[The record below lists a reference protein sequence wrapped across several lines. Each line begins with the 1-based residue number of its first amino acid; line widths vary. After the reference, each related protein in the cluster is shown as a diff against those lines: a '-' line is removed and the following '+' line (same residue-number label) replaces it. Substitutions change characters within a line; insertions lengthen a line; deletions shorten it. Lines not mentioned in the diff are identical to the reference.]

1 MRIASL
7 AGWVILTA
15 LSLLAAEIT
24 GTWKLDTAKS
34 KLAPIRTITS
44 ETMRI
49 VETAPK
55 VYRTIFDETTETGES
70 QHIEII
76 RYQDGKEHP
85 VEGVNVPP
93 GYVEITS
100 GSPDG
105 STRNVVRKKDGKVV
119 GDLNVKI
126 SPDGKTM
133 TVHQKGVTTKGE
145 AYDEILVFE
154 RQ

>member
-7 AGWVILTA
+7 AGWVTLTA

-44 ETMRI
+44 ETMKI

-55 VYRTIFDETTETGES
+55 VYRTIFDETTKTGES

-93 GYVEITS
+93 GYVEITED
-100 GSPDG
+100 SPDG
-105 STRNVVRKKDGKVV
+105 SARNVIRMKDGNVVSEINAKV
-119 GDLNVKI
+119 

-133 TVHQKGVTTKGE
+133 TVHQKGIDTKGK
-145 AYDEILVFE
+145 AFDETLVFE